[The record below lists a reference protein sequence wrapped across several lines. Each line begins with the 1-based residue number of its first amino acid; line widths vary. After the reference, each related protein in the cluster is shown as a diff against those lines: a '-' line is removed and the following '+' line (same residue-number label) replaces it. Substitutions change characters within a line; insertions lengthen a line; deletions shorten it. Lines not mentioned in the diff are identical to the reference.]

1 MILLTTLHVLGT
13 IQKVHNDVIKVK
25 RITNEA
31 NITVWKIN
39 NNLKEVKQSVKE
51 DHGKYIFILSQV

>member
-39 NNLKEVKQSVKE
+39 NNLKEVIQSVNE

>member
-13 IQKVHNDVIKVK
+13 IQKVHNGVIKVK

-39 NNLKEVKQSVKE
+39 NNLKEVKQSVNE